1 MASRLHFYGDVELRR
16 LAQAAGFDQARV
28 VRRNLEPF
36 ARQAGVPEDHLPL
49 FAGPG
54 APFLL
59 AEIG

>member
-1 MASRLHFYGDVELRR
+1 MIPQSRQGLLQP
-16 LAQAAGFDQARV
+16 LAIEADFDQARV

-36 ARQAGVPEDHLPL
+36 ARQAGVPEEHLPL
-49 FAGPG
+49 FAGLG